1 MVYTFASCNHPFIW
15 AFFLSTALCYTGR
28 MMVQHIQLQPLIAT
42 VSVGTGPGKP
52 QMLGQ
57 GFCLVPSSF
66 SLLVFSQLPE
76 HLPGQPVRPVLFVKT
91 SVGSWCL

>member
-57 GFCLVPSSF
+57 GFCPVPSSF
-66 SLLVFSQLPE
+66 SLLLSAARASTGTASQACPLRKNFCG
-76 HLPGQPVRPVLFVKT
+76 LLV
-91 SVGSWCL
+91 SIA